1 MPITLSDFVAV
12 AAARP
17 YGPVDATAWSDFCH
31 DSRVAAAGQLFVAL
45 RTPAGD
51 GHDYIAEAVARGC
64 TGVLCQDPPAHHPG
78 VTTLLVSDTAAAL
91 RAWATHILR
100 RWQPLVIAITGSDG
114 KTTAKELTAALLERR
129 YPGQVFRTRESYND
143 RLGIP
148 LALGR
153 LLPAHRFAV
162 IEMGTDAHG
171 EIAELAALVQPTI
184 GAITVIND
192 AHIGVFG
199 GPEAIA
205 NEKTALWRA
214 LPRQGVA
221 VVNQADPYLAPWAGR
236 LACRVLTF
244 APEAMA
250 VYATQLL
257 GEHQR
262 VPIGVAVTIAR
273 HLGVD
278 EAAIAAGV
286 AAFTPLPGRL
296 RPLPG
301 LAGSTLL
308 DDSESATPAA
318 TRAALRV
325 LQAQSLRPRIAI
337 LGSHADL
344 GAEAERLLLGLG
356 PAIAA
361 AVDWLI
367 AVGPQAPMLIAAA
380 TAAGLPASRAL
391 IADTPAAAADMA
403 QRLLMTEGPG
413 VVLVKGSREA
423 RLERTVAALLADPT
437 TAPAVL
443 VRQSAAWER
452 LRPRNTLRP
461 TWVEIDTLAL
471 ADNLAA
477 ARRRLRPGV
486 RLIAVLKADAYGHG
500 AATVAR
506 IVTAGGADMLA
517 VACLPE
523 AQALRRAGMTAPIL
537 ILGYT
542 PPWQARAAL
551 ETAAGHELHLTVYDP
566 DVALALHRAALDLRR
581 RARVHVKVDTGMGR
595 LGLFPNEVPAFLQF
609 LSTLSGIEVVGLFTH
624 LAVAEEPQEPYNDL
638 QLARFDALLT
648 RLEAEGLRPP
658 LVHAANTAALL
669 TRPDAHYDAVRLGI
683 GLYGLAPGPACPLPP
698 DFRPV
703 LSWKTTVAQVK
714 TLPPGSPVGYGLS
727 YRTTQTET
735 IAIIPVGYADG
746 FRRSPYNWGEVL
758 VRGRRAPLVGRVSM
772 DQAAINV
779 TAIPGVR
786 AGDEVVLIGRQG
798 EDTITAAD
806 VAARLGT
813 IPYEVV
819 STILARVP
827 RMPE

>member
-1 MPITLSDFVAV
+1 MAITLSDFVTV
-12 AAARP
+12 AGARP
-17 YGPVDATAWSDFCH
+17 HGRVGATAWSDFCH

-51 GHDYIAEAVARGC
+51 GHDYIADAVARGC
-64 TGVLCQDPPAHHPG
+64 TGVLCQQPPARHLG
-78 VTTLLVSDTAAAL
+78 VTTLVVADTAAAL
-91 RAWATHILR
+91 RAWAAHILR
-100 RWQPLVIAITGSDG
+100 RQQPLVIAITGSDG

-129 YPGQVFRTRESYND
+129 YPGQVFRTRDSYND

-153 LLPAHRFAV
+153 LQPEHRFAV

-171 EIAELAALVQPTI
+171 EIAELADLVRPVI
-184 GAITVIND
+184 GAITVIHD

-205 NEKTALWRA
+205 AEKTALWRA
-214 LPRQGVA
+214 LPREGVA
-221 VVNQADPYLAPWAGR
+221 VVNLADPYLAPWAGR
-236 LACRVLTF
+236 LSCRVLTF

-250 VYATQLL
+250 VYRTQLL

-278 EAAIAAGV
+278 EEAIAAGV
-286 AAFTPLPGRL
+286 AAFAPLPGRL

-301 LAGSTLL
+301 PAGSTLL

-325 LQAQSLRPRIAI
+325 LEGQTLRPRIAI
-337 LGSHADL
+337 LGHHADL
-344 GAEAERLLLGLG
+344 GAEAERLLMGLG

-361 AVDWLI
+361 AAEWLI
-367 AVGPQAPMLIAAA
+367 AVGPQAPILTAAA
-380 TAAGLPASRAL
+380 VAAGLSPAHAL
-391 IADTPAAAADMA
+391 VADTPAAAADTA
-403 QRLLMTEGPG
+403 RRLLAREGPG

-423 RLERTVAALLADPT
+423 RLERTVAALLADPGM
-437 TAPAVL
+437 APTVL
-443 VRQSAAWER
+443 VRQTAAWER
-452 LRPRNTLRP
+452 VRPRNTLRP

-506 IVTAGGADMLA
+506 IVTAGGADLLA

-523 AQALRRAGMTAPIL
+523 AQALRRAGITTPIL

-542 PPWQARAAL
+542 PPWQARTAL
-551 ETAAGHELHLTVYDP
+551 ETAAGHEWHLTVYDP
-566 DVALALHRAALDLRR
+566 DVALALNRAALDLRR
-581 RARVHVKVDTGMGR
+581 RVRVHVKVDTGMGR
-595 LGLFPNEVPAFLQF
+595 LGLFPEDVPAFLRF
-609 LSTLSGIEVVGLFTH
+609 LQTLPGIEVVGLFTH
-624 LAVAEEPQEPYNDL
+624 LAAADEPDEPYTDL
-638 QLARFDALLT
+638 QLARFDALLAC
-648 RLEAEGLRPP
+648 LEAEGLRPP

-669 TRPDAHYDAVRLGI
+669 TRPNAQYDAVRLGI
-683 GLYGLAPGPACPLPP
+683 GLYGLAPGPACPLPS

-714 TLPPGSPVGYGLS
+714 TLPPGAAVGYGLT
-727 YRTTQTET
+727 YRTTRTET

-746 FRRSPYNWGEVL
+746 FRRSPHNWGEVL

-798 EDTITAAD
+798 EETITAAD

-827 RMPE
+827 RVPE